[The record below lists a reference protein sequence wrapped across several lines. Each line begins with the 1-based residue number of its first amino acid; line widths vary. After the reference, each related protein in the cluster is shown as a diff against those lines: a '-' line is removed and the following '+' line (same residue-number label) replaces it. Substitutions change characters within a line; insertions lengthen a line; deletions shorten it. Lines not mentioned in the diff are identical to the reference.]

1 MNKISWL
8 VLLSTLSLSCSKHHP
23 LEVQREPLKVAE
35 RGPEVYIPTKI
46 WESLVPKGVTVDS
59 FTFVPLKVLLT
70 EKNPGVLQQKEILL
84 EFPRGGGELDFS
96 QYLGNRVGTFFIQFI
111 FDDDSQVGIQSH
123 FISNTKPRKVEGK
136 TWGLGCGKYAVV
148 NQLMDKEGFKAG
160 LTANTFNLR
169 HLSVY
174 GGSFVFAK
182 IEGSQLRMAQV
193 SLKDSRYPEMFC
205 DIKPQHQGN
214 E

>member
-1 MNKISWL
+1 MNKIIFFC
-8 VLLSTLSLSCSKHHP
+8 LSIFLGVGCSQHHSV
-23 LEVQREPLKVAE
+23 EIQREPIKIAD
-35 RGPEVYIPTKI
+35 RGSEIYVPTKI
-46 WESLVPKGVTVDS
+46 WESLVPAEVKVDS
-59 FTFVPLKVLLT
+59 FTFVPMKVLLK
-70 EKNPGVLQQKEILL
+70 EKNTGVLKQKEMFL

-96 QYLGNRVGTFFIQFI
+96 QVLGDRVGTFYLQFI
-111 FDDDSQVGIQSH
+111 FDDESKAGIQSH
-123 FISNTKPRKVEGK
+123 FISQAKQRKVDGK
-136 TWGLGCGKYAVV
+136 VWGLGCGKYAVV
-148 NQLMDKEGFKAG
+148 NQLMEKEGFENG

-193 SLKDSRYPEMFC
+193 TLKDSRYPEMFC
-205 DIKPQHQGN
+205 GIKPIHQDK